1 LRIGVRNIP
10 HSAFRNPHWV
20 TGEAGAEMPLPK
32 LIIQV
37 PCFNEEEHLAAT
49 LSDLPRQVRGIGEVR
64 VLVIDDGSSDRTSE
78 VARRNGADYI
88 LRLPNNRGLANAF
101 RAGLDAAL
109 QLGADVIVNT
119 DGDNQYCARDIEALI
134 EPILSRAADMVVG
147 DRDPANLRH
156 FSRVKRALQHYGS
169 WVVRTLSGTRIPD
182 ATSGFRALSR
192 HAAMRLNVISDFTYT
207 LETIIQ
213 AGKKKLPVTHV
224 PVRTNPERRDS
235 KLFNRTWT
243 YLKYSAATMIRIY
256 ALYEPLKVFS
266 YIGGTLILAGTAL
279 GLRFVYYYLTE
290 GGGGHIQSLMLT
302 VLLIIIGFQT
312 VLIGLVAD
320 LIGSSRSL
328 TEDLLFRIRRLE
340 LGDAKL
346 NVETVVRGPSGIVRV
361 QGDQSG

>member
-1 LRIGVRNIP
+1 MR
-10 HSAFRNPHWV
+10 
-20 TGEAGAEMPLPK
+20 LPK

-37 PCFNEEEHLAAT
+37 PCFNEEEHLGAT
-49 LSDLPRQVRGIGEVR
+49 LCDLPRQIRGVGDVEI
-64 VLVIDDGSSDRTSE
+64 LVIDDGSSDRTAE

-88 LRLPNNRGLANAF
+88 LHLPNNRGLAHAF

-109 QLGADVIVNT
+109 QLGADVVVNT
-119 DGDNQYCARDIEALI
+119 DGDNQYCAADIEVLI
-134 EPILSRAADMVVG
+134 QPILSRVADMVVG
-147 DRDPANLRH
+147 DRDPRNLRH
-156 FSRVKRALQHYGS
+156 FSRGKRLLQHYGS
-169 WVVRTLSGTRIPD
+169 WVVRTLSGTQVPD

-224 PVRTNPERRDS
+224 PVRTNPERRGS
-235 KLFNRTWT
+235 KLFGSMWT
-243 YLKYSAATMIRIY
+243 YVKHSAATMIRIY

-266 YIGGTLILAGTAL
+266 YIGGTLILAGSAI
-279 GLRFVYYYLTE
+279 GMRFVYHYFTD
-290 GGGGHIQSLMLT
+290 GGAGHIQSLMLT

-328 TEDLLFRIRRLE
+328 IEDLLFRMRRLE
-340 LGDAKL
+340 LGDQDS
-346 NVETVVRGPSGIVRV
+346 NVETVARPPTILSRA
-361 QGDQSG
+361 QGDQS